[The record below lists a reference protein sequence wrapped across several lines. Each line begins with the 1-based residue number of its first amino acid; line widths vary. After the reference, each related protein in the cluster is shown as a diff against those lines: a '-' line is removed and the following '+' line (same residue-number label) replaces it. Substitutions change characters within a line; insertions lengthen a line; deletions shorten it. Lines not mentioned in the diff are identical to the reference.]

1 VVLAPARLYASIL
14 VAYAAVAVAFSWPL
28 PLHFSTHLTGATT
41 GDTGVYVWNQWV
53 FQREL
58 LGSRSPYFTDAIFST
73 SGDDANLALHNYSI
87 FQNLLALPLIQA
99 LGVIP
104 TFNLVMLF
112 TRVLTAFSMFLLAR
126 HVTGRSAEAW
136 VAGLAFAWS
145 PALVTRSMAHF
156 SLMAAA
162 PLAVFLL
169 VLLLCAEQKRWR
181 WREAAALGLTVC
193 WATLTDAYYGI
204 YCLLLGG
211 LFLASRTVGM
221 SRVAIDP
228 ARITRVML
236 ELMIAATTFLVVTV
250 ALSGG
255 WQFAVFAQPVS
266 IRSLY
271 TPVLLLT
278 VLVGTRVAWHYRVT
292 LSAARTDVWRSLRIL
307 VRVGVATSVLL
318 SPLLYA
324 FVRRVMR
331 SGIDSDVPL
340 WRSSPRG
347 IDLLSLLLP
356 NPNHP
361 LAPDRLR
368 EWLSRPTPDAYLEN
382 VASVPLVAI
391 GLIAIAW
398 ALGWRP
404 SRWWTLVTG
413 VFGVLALGPFVH
425 VAGVNTFVP
434 GPWALLRYA
443 PVIGLARTPARFS
456 IVLMLGAAVL
466 LASALVWITV
476 RWPHRR
482 RLIVAAASVLLVLEL
497 LPAPRALHS
506 GRIPSIYAHV
516 IASPP
521 DTRVLHLP
529 FGVRDGT
536 ASEGDFNAQTQYF
549 QTAHGRRL
557 IGGYLS
563 RVSQQRRRAVRSE
576 PVLDAL
582 MTLSEN
588 NPLAPES
595 LERLVRDAPEFL
607 RRANVGF
614 IVVDRS
620 RLPAAI
626 DAVVLGALRLTLVD
640 ADGPFELYRPQST
653 PVAGPDGGAALPP
666 GR

>member
-1 VVLAPARLYASIL
+1 MRPGVAYRPDIVAQSPLRSYALVVA
-14 VAYAAVAVAFSWPL
+14 AYAAVAVAYSWPL

-41 GDTGVYVWNQWV
+41 GDTGVYIWNQWV

-58 LGSRSPYFTDAIFST
+58 LENRSPYFTDAIFST
-73 SGDDANLALHNYSI
+73 SGNDANLALHNYSI
-87 FQNLLALPLIQA
+87 FQNLLALPLIQV

-104 TFNLVMLF
+104 TFNLVMLL

-136 VAGLAFAWS
+136 VAGLIFAWS
-145 PALVTRSMAHF
+145 PALVTRSMAHL

-162 PLAVFLL
+162 PLAIFLL
-169 VLLLCAEQKRWR
+169 ALLLCAERKRWG
-181 WREAAALGLTVC
+181 WREAGALGLTVC
-193 WATLTDAYYGI
+193 WAALTDAYYGI

-211 LFLASRTVGM
+211 LFLATRAVRM
-221 SRVAIDP
+221 SRVPLDP
-228 ARITRVML
+228 ARSARVAL
-236 ELMIAATTFLVVTV
+236 EVLIGATTILVAAV
-250 ALSGG
+250 AISGG
-255 WQFAVFAQPVS
+255 WQFAVFDQPVS
-266 IRSLY
+266 IHSLY

-278 VLVGTRVAWHYRVT
+278 VLVGARVGWHYRVT
-292 LSAARTDVWRSLRIL
+292 LSAARTDVMRSLRVVL
-307 VRVGVATSVLL
+307 GMGVATAVLL

-324 FVRRVMR
+324 VVRRVMQSGMD
-331 SGIDSDVPL
+331 SGIPL

-347 IDLLSLLLP
+347 VDLLALLLP

-361 LAPDRLR
+361 LAPGQLHD
-368 EWLSRPTPDAYLEN
+368 WLARPTPDAYFEN
-382 VASVPLVAI
+382 VASVPLVGI
-391 GLIAIAW
+391 GLIAAAW

-404 SRWWTLVTG
+404 SRLWLLVTG
-413 VFGVLALGPFVH
+413 VFGLLALGPFVH

-434 GPWALLRYA
+434 GPWALLRYV

-456 IVLMLGAAVL
+456 IVLMLGIAVL
-466 LASALVWITV
+466 LATALVWITA

-482 RLIVAAASVLLVLEL
+482 RLIVAAVTVLLLLEL
-497 LPAPRALHS
+497 LPAPRALYS
-506 GRIPSIYAHV
+506 GQIPTIYSHV

-536 ASEGDFNAQTQYF
+536 ASEGDFSAQTQYF

-563 RVSQQRRRAVRSE
+563 RVSQRRRRAIRSE

-588 NPLAPES
+588 RTLAPEPF
-595 LERLVRDAPEFL
+595 ERLVRDAPGFL
-607 RRANVGF
+607 RRARVGF
-614 IVVDRS
+614 VVIDRS
-620 RLPAAI
+620 RLPAAL
-626 DAVVLGALRLTLVD
+626 DALPMEALGLTLVEV
-640 ADGPFELYRPQST
+640 DGPFELYRPDR
-653 PVAGPDGGAALPP
+653 AW
-666 GR
+666 